1 MSVFGENRFA
11 IGGQAPAIARV
22 YGLTFDPAEYVS
34 VTASLEQGRID
45 DAQAGLMRRT
55 AASMGIGFSG
65 QDYRVTSAVEM
76 RQETGERGEQEVWLL
91 RNSASFSLGQDW
103 RYLSDLNIAW
113 ADADGQSIRAAEFT
127 EASIGAAYRPAEQQ
141 RLNGLAR
148 LHYFEDMG
156 PLGQLTGSGR
166 TESPKQVSMILSADG
181 NYSLTQRLTLGAKY
195 GYRQGKVSLA
205 RSSADF
211 VSSEAHLGVIRA
223 DYNAIGAWDIL
234 AEARSLSVSGAHER
248 KLGALLAVY
257 RHLGENVKLGAGY
270 SWSDFSDNLTD
281 QTYTSRGTFLNLLA
295 AF

>member
-1 MSVFGENRFA
+1 
-11 IGGQAPAIARV
+11 
-22 YGLTFDPAEYVS
+22 
-34 VTASLEQGRID
+34 
-45 DAQAGLMRRT
+45 
-55 AASMGIGFSG
+55 
-65 QDYRVTSAVEM
+65 M